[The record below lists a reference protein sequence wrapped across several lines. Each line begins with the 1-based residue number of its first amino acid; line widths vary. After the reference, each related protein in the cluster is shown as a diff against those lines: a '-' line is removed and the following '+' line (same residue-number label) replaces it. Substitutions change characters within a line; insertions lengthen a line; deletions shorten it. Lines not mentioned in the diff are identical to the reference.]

1 MLLSIVAAWSQCFG
15 YNRAFPSTTWAPI
28 PSEIPTLSIITF
40 RNPLAAA
47 PLITLLWAL
56 YVNRPCLSC
65 ASRGAR
71 FGGARKG
78 PENDDDD
85 CALTTAITPPM
96 GSASLYSLS
105 YNLLNLPPLHLLWH
119 FVVRFTNRV
128 FNFCSDVYAT
138 EFNISYEIKSSTFL
152 KNTVLKAIGYF
163 HKEAKTDV
171 WYVFGNI
178 SVLAPIKTFFK
189 NILVLIRAYL

>member
-71 FGGARKG
+71 VGGARKG
-78 PENDDDD
+78 PENDDDDD

-105 YNLLNLPPLHLLWH
+105 YNLLNLLPLHLLWH

-138 EFNISYEIKSSTFL
+138 EFNISYEIKNSTFL
-152 KNTVLKAIGYF
+152 KNTVVKAIGYF
-163 HKEAKTDV
+163 PKEGKTDA
-171 WYVFGNI
+171 WYVFGSI
-178 SVLAPIKTFFK
+178 SMLAPVKTFF
-189 NILVLIRAYL
+189 

>member
-1 MLLSIVAAWSQCFG
+1 MPFL
-15 YNRAFPSTTWAPI
+15 RKP
-28 PSEIPTLSIITF
+28 
-40 RNPLAAA
+40 R
-47 PLITLLWAL
+47 
-56 YVNRPCLSC
+56 
-65 ASRGAR
+65 SRV
-71 FGGARKG
+71 GGARKG

-128 FNFCSDVYAT
+128 FNFCSDVYGT
-138 EFNISYEIKSSTFL
+138 KFNISYEIKNSTFL

-163 HKEAKTDV
+163 PKEAKKDV
-171 WYVFGNI
+171 
-178 SVLAPIKTFFK
+178 
-189 NILVLIRAYL
+189 